1 MNRNL
6 LKRGLSLLLVLT
18 MIFVLTACGNKTQKD
33 EPKANDTQQEGT
45 SAKASKTD
53 LKFILHNEP
62 EILDPVIAADSACV
76 PIFTNV
82 FEGLTTLDGKDQVVP
97 GVAES
102 WDISDDGL
110 VYTFH
115 IRDNAKWS
123 DGKPV
128 VADNFIYTW
137 EKVMNSK
144 TAADYAWVMLPYI
157 KNAQNYFDGKVGF
170 EEVGVKAINDKTLEV
185 TLENPTAYFLELC
198 SFYTYAPL
206 RKDVV
211 DSNPEWSKN
220 ADTYVSNGPF
230 KISDIKF
237 GQYIK
242 LERDENYWNKGA
254 VKLTSIQFDFVPD
267 VNTALSAFEAGSAD
281 GMSSVPSAEIPRL
294 KLESDAFNAMPKI
307 QTIFINLNTKLKPLD
322 DVRVRKALNLA
333 IDKKALIDQA
343 LKGSQLPANGLV
355 PPGINFADVDFRE
368 EAGNDIGN
376 MEDNIKEAKKLM
388 AEAGYPDG
396 AGFPK
401 FVIQDDDA
409 SIPEI
414 VSKMWEDNLGIK
426 TEIKVVEFKV
436 LISEMKKM
444 NIDIAVGGWTGD
456 YQHPTTF
463 LDMYTPNS
471 GTNYT
476 NWNNEEYNKIL
487 KDAIKELDNKKSLKM
502 YLEAEKL
509 LLSEQPIIPLYYGTY
524 NNMVN
529 PKLKGWHQ
537 SPLGYLSFKEA
548 YFE

>member
-1 MNRNL
+1 MKRNL
-6 LKRGLSLLLVLT
+6 LTRGLNVLLVLT
-18 MIFVLTACGNKTQKD
+18 MIFTLTACGNETKTG
-33 EPKANDTQQEGT
+33 EPKTVNAQQEET
-45 SAKASKTD
+45 VAAKTD

-62 EILDPVIAADSACV
+62 EILDPVIAADSSCV

-82 FEGLTTLDGKDQVVP
+82 FEGLTTLDGNDQVVP

-102 WDISDDGL
+102 WDINEDGT

-137 EKVMNSK
+137 EKVMNSA
-144 TAADYAWVMLPYI
+144 TAADYAWIMLPYI
-157 KNAQNYFDGKVGF
+157 KNAQNYFDGKASF
-170 EEVGVKAINDKTLEV
+170 EEVGVKAIDDKTLEV

-206 RKDVV
+206 RKDIV

-220 ADTYVSNGPF
+220 VDTYVTNGPF
-230 KISDIKF
+230 KISDIQF

-242 LERDENYWNKGA
+242 LEKDENYWNRDA

-281 GMSSVPSAEIPRL
+281 GMASVPSSEIPRL

-307 QTIFINLNTKLKPLD
+307 QTIFINLNTELKPLD

-333 IDKKALIDQA
+333 IDKQALIDQV
-343 LKGSQLPANGLV
+343 LKGSQIPANGLV
-355 PPGINFADVDFRE
+355 PPGIKFAGVDFRE
-368 EAGNDIGN
+368 EAGDDNGN
-376 MEDNIKEAKKLM
+376 MEDNIKEAKRLM

-396 AGFPK
+396 AGFPV
-401 FVIQDDDA
+401 FVMQDDDS
-409 SIPEI
+409 SIPE
-414 VSKMWEDNLGIK
+414 VVAKMWEDNLGIK

-476 NWNNEEYNKIL
+476 NWNNDEYNQIL
-487 KDAIKELDNKKSLKM
+487 KDASKELDDNKSIEM
-502 YLEAEKL
+502 YVKAEKL
-509 LLSEQPIIPLYYGTY
+509 MLSEQPIIPLYYGTY
-524 NNMVN
+524 NNMVSPN
-529 PKLKGWHQ
+529 LKGWHQ

>member
-1 MNRNL
+1 MKQHL
-6 LKRGLSLLLVLT
+6 LSRGLYVLLVLT
-18 MIFVLTACGNKTQKD
+18 MIFTLTACGNETKTSETKID
-33 EPKANDTQQEGT
+33 NTKQEET
-45 SAKASKTD
+45 AVAAKTD

-62 EILDPVIAADSACV
+62 EILDPVIAADSSCV

-82 FEGLTTLDGKDQVVP
+82 FEGLTTLNGNDQVVP

-102 WDISDDGL
+102 WDINEDGT

-123 DGKPV
+123 DGEPV

-137 EKVMNSK
+137 EKVMNSE
-144 TAADYAWVMLPYI
+144 TAADYAWIMLPYI
-157 KNAQNYFDGKVGF
+157 KNAQSYFDGKVSF
-170 EEVGVKAINDKTLEV
+170 EEVGVKAIDEKTLEV

-206 RKDVV
+206 RKDIV

-220 ADTYVSNGPF
+220 VDTYVTNGPF
-230 KISDIKF
+230 KLSDIQF

-242 LERDENYWNKGA
+242 LEKNENYWNRDS
-254 VKLTSIQFDFVPD
+254 VKLTSIQFDFVPE
-267 VNTALSAFEAGSAD
+267 VNTALSAFEAGSVD
-281 GMSSVPSAEIPRL
+281 GMVSVPSAEIPRL
-294 KLESDAFNAMPKI
+294 KLESDAFNSMPKI
-307 QTIFINLNTKLKPLD
+307 QTIFINLNTELKPLD

-333 IDKKALIDQA
+333 IDKQALIDQV
-343 LKGSQLPANGLV
+343 LKGSQIPANGLV
-355 PPGINFADVDFRE
+355 PPGIKFAGVDFRE
-368 EAGNDIGN
+368 EAGDDLGN
-376 MEDNIKEAKKLM
+376 MEDNIKEAKRLM

-396 AGFPK
+396 AGFPV
-401 FVIQDDDA
+401 FVMQDDDS
-409 SIPEI
+409 SIPE
-414 VSKMWEDNLGIK
+414 VVAKMWEDNLGIK

-436 LISEMKKM
+436 LISEMKKT

-476 NWNNEEYNKIL
+476 NWNSDEYNQFL
-487 KDAIKELDNKKSLKM
+487 EDASKELDDNKSLEM
-502 YLEAEKL
+502 YIEAEKL
-509 LLSEQPIIPLYYGTY
+509 ILSEQPIIPLYYGTY
-524 NNMVN
+524 NNMVI
-529 PKLKGWHQ
+529 PSLIGWHQ
-537 SPLGYLSFKEA
+537 SPMGYLSFKEA